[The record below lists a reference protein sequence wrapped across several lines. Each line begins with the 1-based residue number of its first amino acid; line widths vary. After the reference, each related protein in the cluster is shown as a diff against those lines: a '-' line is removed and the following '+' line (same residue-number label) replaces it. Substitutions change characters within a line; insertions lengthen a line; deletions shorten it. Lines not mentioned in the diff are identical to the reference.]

1 MDIENIIKNR
11 RSVRKYRTSQSVKKE
26 DIIEILELAMHSP
39 SACNRQAHKVI
50 YIQKKEM
57 LEKLVEQGAALFLK
71 KASAVLLFLYDDIG
85 DNIEYKD
92 DIQSSSALIQNF
104 LLLAHSK
111 GLGACWVCH
120 LPPKR
125 RLRSIFNIPKG
136 ITPVAAVS
144 IGYPEKIPA
153 VVPRKHKITD
163 IFFEENLPQGIK
175 VNERDLKLFVKRI
188 LRKIYYILP
197 VFISK
202 WLITLTDK
210 HFVKKFKN

>member
-11 RSVRKYRTSQSVKKE
+11 RSVRKYKTSDSIKKE
-26 DIIEILELAMHSP
+26 DVINILELAMHSP

-57 LEKLVEQGAALFLK
+57 IEKLVEQGAAMFLK
-71 KASAVLLFLYDDIG
+71 NASAVLLFLYDDIG

-92 DIQSSSALIQNF
+92 DIQSSSAFIQNF

-125 RLRSIFNIPKG
+125 RLRSMFNIPKG
-136 ITPVAAVS
+136 ITPIAAVS
-144 IGYPEKIPA
+144 IGYPEKAPA
-153 VVPRKHKITD
+153 AVSRKYRITD

-175 VNERDLKLFVKRI
+175 INERNFKLFFKRI

-202 WLITLTDK
+202 GLVSLKDK
-210 HFVKKFKN
+210 YFVKKFEN